1 MYSKSDPTD
10 EPRFEGS
17 FRIDDVACG
26 VPKIAPDDAVT
37 RRERVVNGN
46 DCHKITLLNGTSTQ
60 ALQYMRSCRLIRC

>member
-26 VPKIAPDDAVT
+26 VPKIAPDDAAGT
-37 RRERVVNGN
+37 RRQRE
-46 DCHKITLLNGTSTQ
+46 
-60 ALQYMRSCRLIRC
+60 